1 MVILLHAEK
10 GFWENLTPI
19 HDNKKNLGENG
30 DTRDIAQ
37 HNKGNIQKTQS
48 QYRVKQA
55 ATQSISVKNQE
66 WDKDFPSHC
75 SCST

>member
-1 MVILLHAEK
+1 MI
-10 GFWENLTPI
+10 I
-19 HDNKKNLGENG
+19 KKNLGENG

-55 ATQSISVKNQE
+55 ATQSISVKIRNETRISPLTAPTQHRPE
-66 WDKDFPSHC
+66 VLASQ
-75 SCST
+75 